1 MKVYVAWSVDHMEG
15 LTAAALMSDNV
26 EELRRISGDLRRA
39 SENIKAWGIASGGS
53 PVLDLNLIGVMA
65 VPPDKMT
72 ELPSIAQRFR
82 DLTEGTISIG
92 VGMSLSEAYVAMKHS
107 QGGGGDKISLYDP
120 SMEEQTQ
127 QTPADPLASLGKAE
141 SPPQQEDPKN
151 QVAGYADNPS
161 DFGLDEN
168 DIYADAENAEQQTEK
183 APVPA
188 PPAAPA
194 TSVSAGGGDMGGGAA
209 PGGDGGQPQQGQSEG
224 DDEDPRTVVVQALEK
239 IKAQAQVLEQM
250 KQTNP
255 QAFDAVKS
263 VVAAMIL
270 MAQGMA
276 AEAPDGD
283 EEGGG
288 EVQKS
293 EPSDLVQYLESDG
306 HEHEW
311 GKDEAGGYCLKCGS
325 DQQAIELTKAGLPMP
340 KPTPKRIV
348 HPWPTGT
355 VKDGKVK
362 VAHVDPNTNAQTG
375 TGWKEGRAGMIMSN
389 DGHPTS
395 SRSPNGK

>member
-39 SENIKAWGIASGGS
+39 SENIKAWGIAAGGA
-53 PVLDLNLIGVMA
+53 PVLDLNVIGVMA

-82 DLTEGTISIG
+82 DITEGTISIG

-107 QGGGGDKISLYDP
+107 QSGGGDKIALYDP
-120 SMEEQTQ
+120 SMEEHNQ
-127 QTPADPLASLGKAE
+127 QQPQPTDPLASLGKAE
-141 SPPQQEDPKN
+141 SPAQPQPEDPKN

-168 DIYADAENAEQQTEK
+168 DIYADAENAEQETEK
-183 APVPA
+183 APAPDSPA
-188 PPAAPA
+188 PAAPA
-194 TSVSAGGGDMGGGAA
+194 SSGGADA
-209 PGGDGGQPQQGQSEG
+209 QQPQPQQGQGEQPQA
-224 DDEDPRTVVVQALEK
+224 DEEDPRTVVVQALEK

-276 AEAPDGD
+276 AEADDGED
-283 EEGGG
+283 E
-288 EVQKS
+288 VNKS
-293 EPSDLVQYLESDG
+293 EPSDLVQYLENDG

-325 DQQAIELTKAGLPMP
+325 DQQAVELAKAGLPMP

-348 HPWPTGT
+348 HPWPVGT
-355 VKDGKVK
+355 VKEGKVK
-362 VAHVDPNTNAQTG
+362 VTHVDPNTNAQTG
-375 TGWKEGRAGMIMSN
+375 TGWKEGRAGMVMSP

-395 SRSPNGK
+395 SRNPNGK